1 MRGMRYIRKHI
12 GTRGLACFCVVDFLF
27 CLSSMGI
34 ALLLS
39 ALLDAATAAVAV
51 GDVSPMVHLALAS
64 CLYALVLGALSLAS
78 DVLRA
83 LIVRDAMANIREG
96 AARGMI
102 AGASCGRV
110 CDSAEQLTVLGQN
123 MDVLENDCITG
134 SLGILESVFKIA
146 IGCIMLVLINPLVAL
161 ISLAGM
167 ALPTLVPQLFGKRLS
182 CQQQQVVEDAK
193 SYNGRVRDTAQGG
206 EVIRSF
212 HVEQHTLDKLSGM
225 IGRYQRHKADLNMT
239 MACARS
245 LASVVGIAMQF
256 CIMGMTGVF
265 AIWGYVTIGSIVAV
279 TQLSGSVISPATELS
294 DKISKLKST
303 YPILDRL
310 DKLSDVPSDT
320 PGARQEIA
328 VCEPRRSI
336 ELDDVS
342 FSYGDTGPAEGRL
355 SNTDPAEGRLSNAPT
370 TLRNC
375 SKRFDAGKKYAIVGK
390 SGCGKSTLLEL
401 LGGSLRPSSGHV
413 LVDGR
418 AGCVPDAAWV
428 HQNVF
433 LFDDTLRENIVLEGT
448 FTDKQIG
455 SALRLAGL
463 GEVVAALP
471 DGLDTPVGESGG
483 RLSGGERQ
491 RVAIARA
498 LLYGKTTLLVD
509 EATSALDKETAARV
523 EDTLLALD
531 GVTLI
536 AVTHQ
541 LDAEHAVRYDEVLE
555 MKDGRLAAM

>member
-83 LIVRDAMANIREG
+83 LIVRDAMVNIREG

-212 HVEQHTLDKLSGM
+212 HVEQHALDKLSGM

-245 LASVVGIAMQF
+245 LASVAGIAMQF

-294 DKISKLKST
+294 NKISKLKST

-310 DKLSDVPSDT
+310 DKPSDT
-320 PGARQEIA
+320 PGAGQEIA

-342 FSYGDTGPAEGRL
+342 FSYGDT
-355 SNTDPAEGRLSNAPT
+355 DPAEGRLSNAPT

-375 SKRFDAGKKYAIVGK
+375 SKRLDVGKKYAIVGK

-418 AGCVPDAAWV
+418 ADCVPDAAWV

-433 LFDDTLRENIVLEGT
+433 LFDDTLRENIGLGGT
-448 FTDKQIG
+448 FTDEQIG
-455 SALRLAGL
+455 SALRLSGL

-471 DGLDTPVGESGG
+471 DGLDTPVGEGGG

-555 MKDGRLAAM
+555 MEDGRLAAM

>member
-51 GDVSPMVHLALAS
+51 GDVSPMMHLALAS

-83 LIVRDAMANIREG
+83 LIVRDAMVNIREG

-212 HVEQHTLDKLSGM
+212 HVEQHALDKLSGM

-245 LASVVGIAMQF
+245 LASVAGIAMQF

-294 DKISKLKST
+294 NKISKLKST

-310 DKLSDVPSDT
+310 DKLSDT
-320 PGARQEIA
+320 PGAGQEIA

-355 SNTDPAEGRLSNAPT
+355 SNAPT
-370 TLRNC
+370 TLRDC
-375 SKRFDAGKKYAIVGK
+375 SKRFDASKKYAIVGK

-418 AGCVPDAAWV
+418 PDSAPDAAWV

-433 LFDDTLRENIVLEGT
+433 LFDDTLRENIVLGGT

-471 DGLDTPVGESGG
+471 DGLDTPVGEGGG

-541 LDAEHAVRYDEVLE
+541 LDAEHAARYDEVLE

>member
-83 LIVRDAMANIREG
+83 LIVRDAMVNIRER

-134 SLGILESVFKIA
+134 SLGILESVFKIT

-212 HVEQHTLDKLSGM
+212 HVEQHALDKLSGM

-245 LASVVGIAMQF
+245 LASVAGIAMQF

-310 DKLSDVPSDT
+310 DKLSDT

-355 SNTDPAEGRLSNAPT
+355 SNAPT

-375 SKRFDAGKKYAIVGK
+375 SKHFDIGKKYAIVGK

-401 LGGSLRPSSGHV
+401 LGGSLRPSSGHL

-433 LFDDTLRENIVLEGT
+433 LFDDTLRENIVLGGT

-455 SALRLAGL
+455 SALHLAGL

-471 DGLDTPVGESGG
+471 DGLDTPVGEGGG

-531 GVTLI
+531 VVTLI

-541 LDAEHAVRYDEVLE
+541 LDAEHAARYDEVLE

>member
-1 MRGMRYIRKHI
+1 MRGIRYIRKHI

-39 ALLDAATAAVAV
+39 ALLDAATAAVAA
-51 GDVSPMVHLALAS
+51 GDVSPVVRLALAS

-78 DVLRA
+78 DALRA
-83 LIVRDAMANIREG
+83 LIVRDAMVNIREG

-134 SLGILESVFKIA
+134 SLGILESVFQIA

-212 HVEQHTLDKLSGM
+212 HVEQHALDKLSGM
-225 IGRYQRHKADLNMT
+225 IGRYQRHKAGLNMT

-245 LASVVGIAMQF
+245 LASVAGIAMQF

-265 AIWGYVTIGSIVAV
+265 AIWGYVTIGGIVAV

-294 DKISKLKST
+294 NKISKLKST

-310 DKLSDVPSDT
+310 DKPSDT

-336 ELDDVS
+336 KLDDVS

-355 SNTDPAEGRLSNAPT
+355 SNAPT
-370 TLRNC
+370 TLRDC
-375 SKRFDAGKKYAIVGK
+375 SKRFNVGKKYAIVGK

-433 LFDDTLRENIVLEGT
+433 LFDDTLRENIGLGGT
-448 FTDKQIG
+448 FTDEQIG

-471 DGLDTPVGESGG
+471 DGLDTPVGEGG
-483 RLSGGERQ
+483 RRLSGGERQ

>member
-1 MRGMRYIRKHI
+1 MRYIRKHI

-39 ALLDAATAAVAV
+39 ALLDATTAAVAA

-83 LIVRDAMANIREG
+83 LIVRDAMVNIREG

-110 CDSAEQLTVLGQN
+110 CDSADQLTVLGQN

-212 HVEQHTLDKLSGM
+212 HVEQHALDKLSGM

-245 LASVVGIAMQF
+245 LASVAGIAMQF

-294 DKISKLKST
+294 NKISKLKST

-310 DKLSDVPSDT
+310 DKPSDT
-320 PGARQEIA
+320 PGAGQEIA

-342 FSYGDTGPAEGRL
+342 FSYGDT
-355 SNTDPAEGRLSNAPT
+355 DPAEGRLSNAPT

-375 SKRFDAGKKYAIVGK
+375 SKRLDVGKKYAIVGK

-418 AGCVPDAAWV
+418 ADCVPNAAWV

-433 LFDDTLRENIVLEGT
+433 LFDDTLRENIGLGGT
-448 FTDKQIG
+448 FTDEQIG
-455 SALRLAGL
+455 SALRLSGL

-471 DGLDTPVGESGG
+471 DGLDTPVGEGGG

-555 MKDGRLAAM
+555 MEDGRLAAM

>member
-1 MRGMRYIRKHI
+1 MRRMRYIRKHI

-39 ALLDAATAAVAV
+39 ALLDAATAAVAA
-51 GDVSPMVHLALAS
+51 GDVSPMMHLALAS

-78 DVLRA
+78 DALRA
-83 LIVRDAMANIREG
+83 LIVRNAMVNIREG

-212 HVEQHTLDKLSGM
+212 HVEQPALDKLSGM

-320 PGARQEIA
+320 SSDTPGARQEIA

-342 FSYGDTGPAEGRL
+342 ISYGDTG
-355 SNTDPAEGRLSNAPT
+355 PAEGRLSNAPT

-375 SKRFDAGKKYAIVGK
+375 SKRFDVGKKYAIVGK

-418 AGCVPDAAWV
+418 AGCVPDTAWV
-428 HQNVF
+428 HQSVF
-433 LFDDTLRENIVLEGT
+433 LFDDTLRENIGLGGT
-448 FTDKQIG
+448 FTDEQIG

-471 DGLDTPVGESGG
+471 DGLDTPVGEGGG

-541 LDAEHAVRYDEVLE
+541 LDAEHAARYDEVLE

>member
-83 LIVRDAMANIREG
+83 LIVRDAMVNIREG

-212 HVEQHTLDKLSGM
+212 HVEQHALDKLSGM

-245 LASVVGIAMQF
+245 LASVAGIAMQF

-310 DKLSDVPSDT
+310 DKLSDT

-336 ELDDVS
+336 ELDNVS
-342 FSYGDTGPAEGRL
+342 FSYGDT
-355 SNTDPAEGRLSNAPT
+355 DPAEGRVSNAPT
-370 TLRNC
+370 TLRDC

-433 LFDDTLRENIVLEGT
+433 LFDDTLRENIGLGGT
-448 FTDKQIG
+448 FTDEQIG

-471 DGLDTPVGESGG
+471 DGLDTPVGEGGG

-509 EATSALDKETAARV
+509 EATSALDKEAAARV

-531 GVTLI
+531 GVTLT

-541 LDAEHAVRYDEVLE
+541 LDAEHAARYDEVLE

>member
-12 GTRGLACFCVVDFLF
+12 GTRGLSCFCVVDFLF

-51 GDVSPMVHLALAS
+51 GDVSPVVRLALTS
-64 CLYALVLGALSLAS
+64 CLYALVLGALRLAS
-78 DVLRA
+78 DALRA
-83 LIVRDAMANIREG
+83 LIVRDAMVNIREG

-134 SLGILESVFKIA
+134 SLGILESVFQIT

-212 HVEQHTLDKLSGM
+212 HVEQHVLDKLSGM

-310 DKLSDVPSDT
+310 DKPSDT

-342 FSYGDTGPAEGRL
+342 FSYGD
-355 SNTDPAEGRLSNAPT
+355 TDPAEGRLSNAPT

-433 LFDDTLRENIVLEGT
+433 LFDDTLRENIGLGGT
-448 FTDKQIG
+448 FTDEQIG

-463 GEVVAALP
+463 DEVIAALP
-471 DGLDTPVGESGG
+471 DGLDTPVGEGGG

-541 LDAEHAVRYDEVLE
+541 LDAEHAARYDEVLE

>member
-1 MRGMRYIRKHI
+1 MRLALSPLLRVEVAEGGVVLV
-12 GTRGLACFCVVDFLF
+12 GTAGGEPDGAPQVGR
-27 CLSSMGI
+27 S
-34 ALLLS
+34 LLS

-51 GDVSPMVHLALAS
+51 GDVSPVVRLALTS
-64 CLYALVLGALSLAS
+64 CLYALVLGALRLAS
-78 DVLRA
+78 DALRA
-83 LIVRDAMANIREG
+83 LIVRDAMVNIREG

-134 SLGILESVFKIA
+134 SLGILESVFQIT

-212 HVEQHTLDKLSGM
+212 HVEQHALDKLSGM

-245 LASVVGIAMQF
+245 LASVAGIAMQF

-294 DKISKLKST
+294 NKISKLKST

-310 DKLSDVPSDT
+310 DKPSDT

-342 FSYGDTGPAEGRL
+342 FSYGDT
-355 SNTDPAEGRLSNAPT
+355 DPAEGRLSNAPT

-375 SKRFDAGKKYAIVGK
+375 SKRFNVGKKYAIVGK

-401 LGGSLRPSSGHV
+401 LGGSLRPSSGHL

-418 AGCVPDAAWV
+418 PDSAPDAAWV

-433 LFDDTLRENIVLEGT
+433 LFDDTLRENIGLGGT
-448 FTDKQIG
+448 FTDEQIG

-463 GEVVAALP
+463 DEVIAALP
-471 DGLDTPVGESGG
+471 DGLDTPVGEGGG

-541 LDAEHAVRYDEVLE
+541 LDAEHAARYDEVLE

>member
-51 GDVSPMVHLALAS
+51 GDVSPVVRLALTS
-64 CLYALVLGALSLAS
+64 CLYALVLGALRLAS
-78 DVLRA
+78 DALRA
-83 LIVRDAMANIREG
+83 LIVRDAMVNIREG

-134 SLGILESVFKIA
+134 SLGILESVFQIT

-206 EVIRSF
+206 EAIRSF
-212 HVEQHTLDKLSGM
+212 HVEQHVLDKLSGM

-256 CIMGMTGVF
+256 CIMGMMGVF

-310 DKLSDVPSDT
+310 DKPSDT

-342 FSYGDTGPAEGRL
+342 FSYGDT
-355 SNTDPAEGRLSNAPT
+355 DPAEGRLSNAPT

-375 SKRFDAGKKYAIVGK
+375 SKCFDAGKKYAIVGK

-433 LFDDTLRENIVLEGT
+433 LFDDTLRENIGLGGT
-448 FTDKQIG
+448 FTDEQIG

-463 GEVVAALP
+463 DEVIAALP
-471 DGLDTPVGESGG
+471 DGLDTPVGEGGG

-531 GVTLI
+531 RVTLI

-541 LDAEHAVRYDEVLE
+541 LDAEHAARYDEVLE

>member
-83 LIVRDAMANIREG
+83 LIVRDAMVNIREG

-134 SLGILESVFKIA
+134 SLGILESVFKIT

-212 HVEQHTLDKLSGM
+212 HVEQHALDKLSGM
-225 IGRYQRHKADLNMT
+225 IGRYQRHKADLDMT

-245 LASVVGIAMQF
+245 VAGIAMQF

-355 SNTDPAEGRLSNAPT
+355 SNAPT
-370 TLRNC
+370 TLRDC
-375 SKRFDAGKKYAIVGK
+375 SKRFDADKKYAIVGK

-418 AGCVPDAAWV
+418 PDSAPDAAWV

-433 LFDDTLRENIVLEGT
+433 LFDDTLRENIVLGGT

-471 DGLDTPVGESGG
+471 DGLDTPVGEGGG

-541 LDAEHAVRYDEVLE
+541 LDAEHAARYDEVLE

>member
-51 GDVSPMVHLALAS
+51 GDVSPMMHLALAS

-83 LIVRDAMANIREG
+83 LIVRDAMVNIREG

-134 SLGILESVFKIA
+134 SLGILESVFKIT

-212 HVEQHTLDKLSGM
+212 HVEQHALDKLSGM

-245 LASVVGIAMQF
+245 LASVAGIAMQF

-310 DKLSDVPSDT
+310 NELSDVPSDT
-320 PGARQEIA
+320 PGAGQEIA

-355 SNTDPAEGRLSNAPT
+355 SNAPT

-375 SKRFDAGKKYAIVGK
+375 SKRFDVGKKYAIVGK
-390 SGCGKSTLLEL
+390 SGCGKSTLLGL
-401 LGGSLRPSSGHV
+401 LGGSLHPSSGHV
-413 LVDGR
+413 FVDGR

-433 LFDDTLRENIVLEGT
+433 LFDDTLRENIGLGGT
-448 FTDKQIG
+448 FTDEQIG

-463 GEVVAALP
+463 GEVIAALP
-471 DGLDTPVGESGG
+471 DGLDTPVGEGGG

-498 LLYGKTTLLVD
+498 LLYGKTTLFVD

-541 LDAEHAVRYDEVLE
+541 LDAEHAARYDEVLE

>member
-51 GDVSPMVHLALAS
+51 GDVSPMVHLALTS

-83 LIVRDAMANIREG
+83 LIVRDAMVNIREG

-212 HVEQHTLDKLSGM
+212 HVEQHALDKLSGM
-225 IGRYQRHKADLNMT
+225 IGRYQGHKADLNMT
-239 MACARS
+239 MACAQS

-294 DKISKLKST
+294 NKISKLKST

-310 DKLSDVPSDT
+310 DKPSDT

-336 ELDDVS
+336 ELDNVS
-342 FSYGDTGPAEGRL
+342 FSYGDTG
-355 SNTDPAEGRLSNAPT
+355 PAEGRLSNAPT

-375 SKRFDAGKKYAIVGK
+375 SKHFDIGKKYAIVGK

-418 AGCVPDAAWV
+418 PDSAPDAAWV

-433 LFDDTLRENIVLEGT
+433 LFDDTLRENIGLGGT
-448 FTDKQIG
+448 FTDEQIG

-463 GEVVAALP
+463 GEVVATLP
-471 DGLDTPVGESGG
+471 DGLDTPVGEGGG

-541 LDAEHAVRYDEVLE
+541 LDAERALRYDEVLE

>member
-51 GDVSPMVHLALAS
+51 GDVSPMMHLALAS

-83 LIVRDAMANIREG
+83 LIVRDAMVNIREG

-134 SLGILESVFKIA
+134 SLGILESVFKIT

-212 HVEQHTLDKLSGM
+212 HVEQHALDKLSGM

-245 LASVVGIAMQF
+245 LASVIGIAMQF

-294 DKISKLKST
+294 NKISKLKST

-310 DKLSDVPSDT
+310 DNPSDT

-342 FSYGDTGPAEGRL
+342 FSYGDT
-355 SNTDPAEGRLSNAPT
+355 DPAEGRLSNAPT
-370 TLRNC
+370 TLRDC

-401 LGGSLRPSSGHV
+401 LGGSLRPSSGHL

-418 AGCVPDAAWV
+418 PDSAPDAAWV

-433 LFDDTLRENIVLEGT
+433 LFDDTLRENIGLGGT
-448 FTDKQIG
+448 FTDEQIG

-471 DGLDTPVGESGG
+471 DGLDTPVGEGGG

-541 LDAEHAVRYDEVLE
+541 LDAERALRYDEVHE
-555 MKDGRLAAM
+555 MKECHLTAM

>member
-51 GDVSPMVHLALAS
+51 GDVSPVVRLALAS
-64 CLYALVLGALSLAS
+64 CLYALVLGALNLAS

-83 LIVRDAMANIREG
+83 LIVRDAMVNIREG

-134 SLGILESVFKIA
+134 PLDILESVFQIA
-146 IGCIMLVLINPLVAL
+146 IGCTMLVLINPLIAL

-182 CQQQQVVEDAK
+182 CQQQQVVEDTK
-193 SYNGRVRDTAQGG
+193 SYNGCVRDTAQGG

-212 HVEQHTLDKLSGM
+212 HVEQHALDKLSGM

-245 LASVVGIAMQF
+245 LASVAGIAMQF

-294 DKISKLKST
+294 NKISKLKST

-310 DKLSDVPSDT
+310 DKLSDT

-342 FSYGDTGPAEGRL
+342 FSYGDTG
-355 SNTDPAEGRLSNAPT
+355 PAEGRLSNAPT

-433 LFDDTLRENIVLEGT
+433 LFDDTLRENIGLGGT
-448 FTDKQIG
+448 FTDEQIG

-471 DGLDTPVGESGG
+471 DGLDTPVGEGGG

>member
-12 GTRGLACFCVVDFLF
+12 GTRELVCFCVVDFLF

-51 GDVSPMVHLALAS
+51 GDVSPMMHLALAS

-83 LIVRDAMANIREG
+83 LIVRDAMVNIREG

-134 SLGILESVFKIA
+134 SLGILESVFKIT

-212 HVEQHTLDKLSGM
+212 HVEQHALDKLSGM

-245 LASVVGIAMQF
+245 VAGIAMQF

-328 VCEPRRSI
+328 VYEPRRSI

-355 SNTDPAEGRLSNAPT
+355 SNAPT
-370 TLRNC
+370 TLRDC
-375 SKRFDAGKKYAIVGK
+375 SKHFDIGKKYAIVGK

-401 LGGSLRPSSGHV
+401 LGGSLRPSSGHL

-418 AGCVPDAAWV
+418 PDSAPDAAWV

-433 LFDDTLRENIVLEGT
+433 LFDDTLRENIVLGGT

-471 DGLDTPVGESGG
+471 DGLDTPVGEGGG

-541 LDAEHAVRYDEVLE
+541 LDAEHAARYDEVLE

>member
-78 DVLRA
+78 DALRA
-83 LIVRDAMANIREG
+83 LIVRDAMVNIREG

-212 HVEQHTLDKLSGM
+212 HVEQHALDKLSGM

-294 DKISKLKST
+294 NKISKLKST

-310 DKLSDVPSDT
+310 DKPSDT

-355 SNTDPAEGRLSNAPT
+355 SNAPT
-370 TLRNC
+370 TLRDC
-375 SKRFDAGKKYAIVGK
+375 SKRFDTGKKYAIVGK

-433 LFDDTLRENIVLEGT
+433 LFDDTLRENIGLGGT
-448 FTDKQIG
+448 FTDEQIG

-471 DGLDTPVGESGG
+471 DGLDTPVGEGGG

-541 LDAEHAVRYDEVLE
+541 LDAEHAARYDEVLE

>member
-27 CLSSMGI
+27 CMSSMGI

-39 ALLDAATAAVAV
+39 ALLDSATAAVAV
-51 GDVSPMVHLALAS
+51 GDVSPMVHLALTS
-64 CLYALVLGALSLAS
+64 CLYALVLGALRLAS
-78 DVLRA
+78 DALRA
-83 LIVRDAMANIREG
+83 LIVRDAMVNIREG

-212 HVEQHTLDKLSGM
+212 HVEQHALDKLSGM
-225 IGRYQRHKADLNMT
+225 IGRYQGHKADLNMT

-279 TQLSGSVISPATELS
+279 TQLSVSVISPATELS
-294 DKISKLKST
+294 NKISKLKST

-310 DKLSDVPSDT
+310 DKPSDT

-342 FSYGDTGPAEGRL
+342 FSYGDT
-355 SNTDPAEGRLSNAPT
+355 DPAEGRVSNAPT
-370 TLRNC
+370 TLRDC

-433 LFDDTLRENIVLEGT
+433 LFDDTLRENIVLGGT

-471 DGLDTPVGESGG
+471 DGLDTPVRESGG

-541 LDAEHAVRYDEVLE
+541 LDAEHAARYDEVLE

>member
-51 GDVSPMVHLALAS
+51 GDVSPMMHLALAS
-64 CLYALVLGALSLAS
+64 CLYALVLGALRLAS
-78 DVLRA
+78 DALRA
-83 LIVRDAMANIREG
+83 LIVRDAMVNIREG

-212 HVEQHTLDKLSGM
+212 HVEQHALDKLSGM
-225 IGRYQRHKADLNMT
+225 IGRYQGHKADLNMT

-294 DKISKLKST
+294 NKISKLKST

-310 DKLSDVPSDT
+310 DKPSDT

-342 FSYGDTGPAEGRL
+342 FSYGDT
-355 SNTDPAEGRLSNAPT
+355 DPAEGRVSNAPT
-370 TLRNC
+370 TLRDC

-418 AGCVPDAAWV
+418 PDNVPDAAWV

-433 LFDDTLRENIVLEGT
+433 LFDDTLRENIGLGGT

-455 SALRLAGL
+455 SVLRLAGL

-471 DGLDTPVGESGG
+471 DGLDTPVGEGG
-483 RLSGGERQ
+483 GAPLWWGAPARGHSPRPALRQ
-491 RVAIARA
+491 
-498 LLYGKTTLLVD
+498 D
-509 EATSALDKETAARV
+509 NAAR
-523 EDTLLALD
+523 
-531 GVTLI
+531 
-536 AVTHQ
+536 
-541 LDAEHAVRYDEVLE
+541 
-555 MKDGRLAAM
+555 GRGDLGLRQGDCRTG

>member
-51 GDVSPMVHLALAS
+51 GDVSPMMHLALAS

-78 DVLRA
+78 DALRA
-83 LIVRDAMANIREG
+83 LIVRDAMVNIREG
-96 AARGMI
+96 AACGMI

-134 SLGILESVFKIA
+134 SLGILESVFQIT

-225 IGRYQRHKADLNMT
+225 IGRYQGHKADLNMT

-294 DKISKLKST
+294 NKISKLKST

-310 DKLSDVPSDT
+310 DKPSDT

-342 FSYGDTGPAEGRL
+342 FSYGDTDL
-355 SNTDPAEGRLSNAPT
+355 AEGRLSNAPT
-370 TLRNC
+370 TLRDC
-375 SKRFDAGKKYAIVGK
+375 SKRFDIGKKYAIVGK

-418 AGCVPDAAWV
+418 PDNVPDAAWV

-433 LFDDTLRENIVLEGT
+433 LFDDTLRENIVLGGT

-471 DGLDTPVGESGG
+471 DGLDTPVGEGGG

>member
-12 GTRGLACFCVVDFLF
+12 GTRELACFCVVDFLF

-51 GDVSPMVHLALAS
+51 GDVSPMMHLALAS

-83 LIVRDAMANIREG
+83 LIVRDAMVNIRKG

-134 SLGILESVFKIA
+134 SLGILESVFKIT

-212 HVEQHTLDKLSGM
+212 HVEQHALDKLSGM

-245 LASVVGIAMQF
+245 LASVAGIAMQF

-342 FSYGDTGPAEGRL
+342 FSYVDTG
-355 SNTDPAEGRLSNAPT
+355 PAEGRLSNAPT

-375 SKRFDAGKKYAIVGK
+375 SKHFDIGKKYAIVGK

-433 LFDDTLRENIVLEGT
+433 LFDDTLRENIVLGGT

-471 DGLDTPVGESGG
+471 DGLDTPVGEGGG

-541 LDAEHAVRYDEVLE
+541 LDAEHAARYDEVLE

>member
-39 ALLDAATAAVAV
+39 ALLDATTAAVAA

-83 LIVRDAMANIREG
+83 LIVRDAMVNIREG

-110 CDSAEQLTVLGQN
+110 CDSADQLTVLGQN

-212 HVEQHTLDKLSGM
+212 HVEQHALDKLSGM

-245 LASVVGIAMQF
+245 LASVAGIAMQF

-294 DKISKLKST
+294 NKISKLKST

-310 DKLSDVPSDT
+310 DKPSDT
-320 PGARQEIA
+320 PGAGQEIA

-342 FSYGDTGPAEGRL
+342 FSYGDT
-355 SNTDPAEGRLSNAPT
+355 DPAEGRLSNAPT

-375 SKRFDAGKKYAIVGK
+375 SKRLDVGKKYAIVGK

-418 AGCVPDAAWV
+418 ADCVPNAAWV

-433 LFDDTLRENIVLEGT
+433 LFDDTLRENIGLGGT
-448 FTDKQIG
+448 FTDEQIG
-455 SALRLAGL
+455 SALRLSGL

-471 DGLDTPVGESGG
+471 DGLDTPVGEGGG

-555 MKDGRLAAM
+555 MEDGRLAAM

>member
-51 GDVSPMVHLALAS
+51 GDVSPVVRLALTS
-64 CLYALVLGALSLAS
+64 CLYALVLGPLRLAS
-78 DVLRA
+78 DALRA
-83 LIVRDAMANIREG
+83 LIVRDAMVNIREG

-134 SLGILESVFKIA
+134 SLGILESVFQIT

-212 HVEQHTLDKLSGM
+212 HVEQHVLDKLSGM

-310 DKLSDVPSDT
+310 DKPSDT

-342 FSYGDTGPAEGRL
+342 FSYGD
-355 SNTDPAEGRLSNAPT
+355 TDPAEGRLSNAPT

-433 LFDDTLRENIVLEGT
+433 LFDDTLRENIGLGGT
-448 FTDKQIG
+448 FTDEQIG

-463 GEVVAALP
+463 DEVIAALP
-471 DGLDTPVGESGG
+471 DGLDTPVGEGGG

-541 LDAEHAVRYDEVLE
+541 LDAEHAARYDEVLE

>member
-1 MRGMRYIRKHI
+1 MRYIRKHI

-51 GDVSPMVHLALAS
+51 GDVSPVVRLALTS
-64 CLYALVLGALSLAS
+64 CLYALVLGALRLAS
-78 DVLRA
+78 DALRA
-83 LIVRDAMANIREG
+83 LIVRDAMVNIREG

-134 SLGILESVFKIA
+134 SLGILESVFQIT

-212 HVEQHTLDKLSGM
+212 HVEQHVLDKLSGM

-310 DKLSDVPSDT
+310 DKPSDT

-342 FSYGDTGPAEGRL
+342 FSYGD
-355 SNTDPAEGRLSNAPT
+355 TDPAEGRLSNAPT

-433 LFDDTLRENIVLEGT
+433 LFDDTLRENIGLGGT
-448 FTDKQIG
+448 FTDEQIG

-463 GEVVAALP
+463 DEVIAALP
-471 DGLDTPVGESGG
+471 DGLDTPVGEGGG

-541 LDAEHAVRYDEVLE
+541 LDAEHAARYDEVLE

>member
-83 LIVRDAMANIREG
+83 LIVRDAMVNIREG

-212 HVEQHTLDKLSGM
+212 HVEQHALDKLSGM

-239 MACARS
+239 MACAQS

-265 AIWGYVTIGSIVAV
+265 AIWGHVTIGSIVAV

-310 DKLSDVPSDT
+310 DKLSDT
-320 PGARQEIA
+320 PGAGQEIA

-336 ELDDVS
+336 ELDNVS
-342 FSYGDTGPAEGRL
+342 FSYGD
-355 SNTDPAEGRLSNAPT
+355 TDPAEGRLSNAPT

-375 SKRFDAGKKYAIVGK
+375 SKRFDVGKKYAIVGK

-401 LGGSLRPSSGHV
+401 LGGSLRPSSGHL

-418 AGCVPDAAWV
+418 PDSAPDAAWV

-433 LFDDTLRENIVLEGT
+433 LFDDTLRENIVLGGT
-448 FTDKQIG
+448 FTDEQIG

-471 DGLDTPVGESGG
+471 DGLDTPVGEGGG

>member
-27 CLSSMGI
+27 CMSSMGI

-39 ALLDAATAAVAV
+39 ALLDSATAAVAV
-51 GDVSPMVHLALAS
+51 GDVSPMVHLALTS
-64 CLYALVLGALSLAS
+64 CLYALVLGALRLAS
-78 DVLRA
+78 DALRA
-83 LIVRDAMANIREG
+83 LIVRDAMVNIREG

-212 HVEQHTLDKLSGM
+212 HVEQHALDKLSGM

-245 LASVVGIAMQF
+245 LASVAGIAMQF

-294 DKISKLKST
+294 NKISKLKST

-310 DKLSDVPSDT
+310 DKPSDT

-342 FSYGDTGPAEGRL
+342 FSYGDT
-355 SNTDPAEGRLSNAPT
+355 DPAEGRLSNAPT

-375 SKRFDAGKKYAIVGK
+375 SKRFNVGKKYAIVGK

-433 LFDDTLRENIVLEGT
+433 LFDDTLRENIGLGGT

-471 DGLDTPVGESGG
+471 DGLGTPVGEGGG

>member
-27 CLSSMGI
+27 CMSSMGI

-39 ALLDAATAAVAV
+39 ALLDSATAAVAV
-51 GDVSPMVHLALAS
+51 GDVSPMVHLALTS
-64 CLYALVLGALSLAS
+64 CLYALVLGALRLAS
-78 DVLRA
+78 DALRA
-83 LIVRDAMANIREG
+83 LIVRDAMVNIREG

-134 SLGILESVFKIA
+134 SLGILESVFKIT

-212 HVEQHTLDKLSGM
+212 HVEQHALDKLSGM
-225 IGRYQRHKADLNMT
+225 IGRYQGHKADLNMT

-336 ELDDVS
+336 ALDDVS

-355 SNTDPAEGRLSNAPT
+355 SNAPT
-370 TLRNC
+370 TLRDC

-401 LGGSLRPSSGHV
+401 LGGSLRPSSGHL

-433 LFDDTLRENIVLEGT
+433 LFDDTLRENIVLGGT

-471 DGLDTPVGESGG
+471 DGLDTPVGEGGG

-541 LDAEHAVRYDEVLE
+541 LDAEHAARYDEVLE

>member
-51 GDVSPMVHLALAS
+51 GDVSPMMHLALAS

-83 LIVRDAMANIREG
+83 LIVRDAMVNIREG

-134 SLGILESVFKIA
+134 SLGILESVFKIT

-182 CQQQQVVEDAK
+182 CQQQQVVEDAE

-212 HVEQHTLDKLSGM
+212 HVEQHALDKLSGM
-225 IGRYQRHKADLNMT
+225 IGRYQKHKADLNMT

-245 LASVVGIAMQF
+245 VAGIAMQF

-355 SNTDPAEGRLSNAPT
+355 SNAPT

-375 SKRFDAGKKYAIVGK
+375 SKHFDIGKKYAIVGK

-401 LGGSLRPSSGHV
+401 LGGSLRPSSGHL

-418 AGCVPDAAWV
+418 ADCVPDAAWV

-541 LDAEHAVRYDEVLE
+541 LDAEHAARYDEVLE

>member
-51 GDVSPMVHLALAS
+51 GDVSPVVRLALTS
-64 CLYALVLGALSLAS
+64 CLYALVLGALRLAS
-78 DVLRA
+78 DALRA
-83 LIVRDAMANIREG
+83 LIVRDAMVNIREG

-134 SLGILESVFKIA
+134 SLGILESVFQIT

-212 HVEQHTLDKLSGM
+212 HVEQHVLDMLSGM

-310 DKLSDVPSDT
+310 DKPSDT

-342 FSYGDTGPAEGRL
+342 FSYGD
-355 SNTDPAEGRLSNAPT
+355 TDPAEGRLSNAPT

-390 SGCGKSTLLEL
+390 SGCGKSTLLEH

-433 LFDDTLRENIVLEGT
+433 LFDDTLRENIGLGGT
-448 FTDKQIG
+448 FTDEQIG

-463 GEVVAALP
+463 DEVIAVLP
-471 DGLDTPVGESGG
+471 DGLDTPVGEGGG

-541 LDAEHAVRYDEVLE
+541 LDAEHAARYDEVLE

>member
-51 GDVSPMVHLALAS
+51 GDVSPVVRLALAS
-64 CLYALVLGALSLAS
+64 CLYALVLGALNLAS

-83 LIVRDAMANIREG
+83 LIVRDAMVNIREG

-134 SLGILESVFKIA
+134 SLGILESVFKIT

-182 CQQQQVVEDAK
+182 CQQQQVVEDAE

-212 HVEQHTLDKLSGM
+212 HVEQHALDKLSGM

-239 MACARS
+239 TACARS

-294 DKISKLKST
+294 NKISKLKST

-310 DKLSDVPSDT
+310 DKPSDT

-355 SNTDPAEGRLSNAPT
+355 SNAPT

-375 SKRFDAGKKYAIVGK
+375 SKHFDIGKKYAIVGK

-413 LVDGR
+413 FVDGR

-433 LFDDTLRENIVLEGT
+433 LFDDTLRENIVLGET
-448 FTDKQIG
+448 FTDEQIG

-471 DGLDTPVGESGG
+471 DGLDTPVGEGGG

-491 RVAIARA
+491 RMAIARA

-541 LDAEHAVRYDEVLE
+541 LDAEHAARYDEVLE

>member
-83 LIVRDAMANIREG
+83 LIVRDAMVNIREG

-212 HVEQHTLDKLSGM
+212 HVEQHALDKLSGM

-239 MACARS
+239 MACAQS

-265 AIWGYVTIGSIVAV
+265 AIWGHVTIGSIVAV

-310 DKLSDVPSDT
+310 DKLSDT
-320 PGARQEIA
+320 PGAGQEIA

-336 ELDDVS
+336 ELDNVS
-342 FSYGDTGPAEGRL
+342 FSYGDT
-355 SNTDPAEGRLSNAPT
+355 DPTEGRLSNAPT

-375 SKRFDAGKKYAIVGK
+375 SKRFDVGKKYAIVGK

-401 LGGSLRPSSGHV
+401 LGGSLRPSSGHL

-418 AGCVPDAAWV
+418 PDSAPDAAWV

-433 LFDDTLRENIVLEGT
+433 LFDDTLRENIVLGGT
-448 FTDKQIG
+448 FTDEQIG

-471 DGLDTPVGESGG
+471 DGLDTPVGEGGG

>member
-12 GTRGLACFCVVDFLF
+12 CTRGLACFCMVDFLF

-51 GDVSPMVHLALAS
+51 GDVSSVVHLALAS

-78 DVLRA
+78 DALRA
-83 LIVRDAMANIREG
+83 LIVRDAMVNIREG

-134 SLGILESVFKIA
+134 SLGILESVFQIA

-212 HVEQHTLDKLSGM
+212 HVEQHALDKLSGM

-239 MACARS
+239 MACAQS

-303 YPILDRL
+303 YSILDRL
-310 DKLSDVPSDT
+310 DKLSDT
-320 PGARQEIA
+320 PGAGQEIA

-342 FSYGDTGPAEGRL
+342 FSYGDT
-355 SNTDPAEGRLSNAPT
+355 DPAEGRLSNAPT

-375 SKRFDAGKKYAIVGK
+375 SKRFNVGKKYAIVGK

-418 AGCVPDAAWV
+418 TDSAPDTAWV

-433 LFDDTLRENIVLEGT
+433 LFDDTLRENIGLGGT
-448 FTDKQIG
+448 FTDEQIG

-463 GEVVAALP
+463 GEVVATLP
-471 DGLDTPVGESGG
+471 DGLDTPVGEGGG

>member
-51 GDVSPMVHLALAS
+51 GDVSSVVHLALAS

-83 LIVRDAMANIREG
+83 LIVRDAMVNIREG

-134 SLGILESVFKIA
+134 SLGILESVFKIT

-167 ALPTLVPQLFGKRLS
+167 ALPTLVPQLLGKRLS

-212 HVEQHTLDKLSGM
+212 HVEQHALDKLSGM

-355 SNTDPAEGRLSNAPT
+355 SNAPT
-370 TLRNC
+370 TLRDC

-418 AGCVPDAAWV
+418 ASCVPDAAWV

-433 LFDDTLRENIVLEGT
+433 LFDDTLRENIVLGGNVHGQA
-448 FTDKQIG
+448 DWKRP
-455 SALRLAGL
+455 APCR
-463 GEVVAALP
+463 P
-471 DGLDTPVGESGG
+471 WRGG
-483 RLSGGERQ
+483 R
-491 RVAIARA
+491 RA
-498 LLYGKTTLLVD
+498 
-509 EATSALDKETAARV
+509 A
-523 EDTLLALD
+523 
-531 GVTLI
+531 
-536 AVTHQ
+536 
-541 LDAEHAVRYDEVLE
+541 
-555 MKDGRLAAM
+555 

>member
-134 SLGILESVFKIA
+134 SLGILESVFQIA
-146 IGCIMLVLINPLVAL
+146 IGCTMLVLINPLVAL

-182 CQQQQVVEDAK
+182 CQQQQVVKDAK

-212 HVEQHTLDKLSGM
+212 HVEQHALDKLSGM

-245 LASVVGIAMQF
+245 VAGIAMQF

-336 ELDDVS
+336 KLDDVS

-355 SNTDPAEGRLSNAPT
+355 SNAPT
-370 TLRNC
+370 TLRDC

-433 LFDDTLRENIVLEGT
+433 LFDDTLRENIVLGET
-448 FTDKQIG
+448 FTDAQIG
-455 SALRLAGL
+455 SVLRLAGL

-471 DGLDTPVGESGG
+471 DGLDTPVGEGGG

-541 LDAEHAVRYDEVLE
+541 LDAEHAARYDEVLE

>member
-12 GTRGLACFCVVDFLF
+12 GTKGLTCFCVVDFLF

-83 LIVRDAMANIREG
+83 LIVRDAMVNIREG

-212 HVEQHTLDKLSGM
+212 HVEQHALDKLSGM

-294 DKISKLKST
+294 DKISELKST

-310 DKLSDVPSDT
+310 DKLSDT

-355 SNTDPAEGRLSNAPT
+355 SNAPT
-370 TLRNC
+370 TLRDC

-401 LGGSLRPSSGHV
+401 LGGSLRPSSGRV
-413 LVDGR
+413 FVDGR

-433 LFDDTLRENIVLEGT
+433 LFDDTLRENIVLGGT
-448 FTDKQIG
+448 FTDEQIG

-471 DGLDTPVGESGG
+471 DGLDTPVGEGGG